1 MTQAGNTNAG
11 AHPQEVVL
19 GRVVVM
25 HGLGL
30 AGVEHRD
37 QRPFTRLSLNT
48 YFERLE
54 EAAESI
60 GADCAV
66 KACCNEVHHLQQLLH
81 AVDRR
86 RHCACA
92 ALSSSLASAALD
104 SSFLDSS
111 LSFPAPSLLLLLPLI
126 VLIMKKRERIVP
138 AARASLV
145 SATLDVKSQSTRQRL
160 NQLDGAKAA

>member
-1 MTQAGNTNAG
+1 
-11 AHPQEVVL
+11 
-19 GRVVVM
+19 M

-37 QRPFTRLSLNT
+37 QSPFTRLSLNT

-54 EAAESI
+54 EAAEII

-66 KACCNEVHHLQQLLH
+66 KACCNELHQLLH

-86 RHCACA
+86 RHCAYA

-104 SSFLDSS
+104 SSFLDCS
-111 LSFPAPSLLLLLPLI
+111 LSFPAASLLLILPLI
-126 VLIMKKRERIVP
+126 VLIMKKRERLVP
-138 AARASLV
+138 AARASL
-145 SATLDVKSQSTRQRL
+145 
-160 NQLDGAKAA
+160 